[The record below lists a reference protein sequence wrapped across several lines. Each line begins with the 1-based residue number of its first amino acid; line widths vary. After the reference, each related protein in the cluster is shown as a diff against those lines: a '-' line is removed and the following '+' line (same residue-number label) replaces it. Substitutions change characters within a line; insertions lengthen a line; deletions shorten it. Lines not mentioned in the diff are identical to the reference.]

1 MLRFGRNGFGRSIML
16 IIHSHTAHN
25 VTESGLAH
33 THTHTHTHTQTHKH
47 THSTPHA
54 QNIYMHSHQLSL
66 SHIHTCT
73 HAHTHTCTH
82 AHTQVKGPIG
92 HFIYEGKGQYLL
104 HGKHR
109 GVAKQLSMLAG
120 GTGITPIL
128 QVRVRV
134 RAVCWWNGHHTHPKA
149 GVSVHVCVCV
159 FLHARILMQEEH
171 ALHPGSNRRACE
183 CVCVSASHPCP

>member
-1 MLRFGRNGFGRSIML
+1 ML

-33 THTHTHTHTQTHKH
+33 THTHTHTQTQTHKH

-134 RAVCWWNGHHTHPKA
+134 RACVFFLYLLQEERASRPSYRC
-149 GVSVHVCVCV
+149 VCVCV
-159 FLHARILMQEEH
+159 LSAGGTGITPILKQ
-171 ALHPGSNRRACE
+171 
-183 CVCVSASHPCP
+183 V